1 MKKKLNLTLSV
12 FITVGTILLF
22 GSFQNTAAAF
32 GSSDTKLQKDDCI
45 KCHGIIVKQLQDG
58 GNKHKSEVACME
70 CHKGTH
76 PPGTEKGALIPQC
89 SRCHND
95 AGTAHFTLTNCLSC
109 HQNPH
114 QPLNIVLSGEGQ
126 KNACNT
132 CHPDQ
137 VKEIDSHPTAHTG
150 FACSFCHEVHRDKP
164 DCLSCHE
171 VHSEGQKF
179 ENCIK
184 CHQAH
189 QPLTLAYDTSVRNS
203 DCGACHSDIKET
215 LEAGATKHAKFQ
227 CVFCHANKHAV
238 VPACVQCHEAPHSE
252 NMISKFES
260 CNECHQSAHDIL
272 K

>member
-1 MKKKLNLTLSV
+1 MNNTLNLISTT
-12 FITVGTILLF
+12 FITAVAVLLLAGF
-22 GSFQNTAAAF
+22 HNSATVLAG
-32 GSSDTKLQKDDCI
+32 SDTELKKDDCI
-45 KCHGIIVKQLQDG
+45 KCHGVIVKQLQDG
-58 GNKHKSEVACME
+58 GDKHKSEIACME

-76 PPGTEKGALIPQC
+76 PPGVEKGALIPQC
-89 SRCHND
+89 SQCHND
-95 AGTAHFTLTNCLSC
+95 TEVAHFTLTDCITC

-126 KNACNT
+126 KTACNT
-132 CHPDQ
+132 CHPEQ
-137 VKEIDSHPTAHTG
+137 VTEIDTHITAHTG
-150 FACSFCHEVHRDKP
+150 FSCSFCHEVHRDKP
-164 DCLSCHE
+164 DCLKCHE

-189 QPLTLAYDTSVRNS
+189 QPLTLAYDSSVLNS

-215 LEAGATKHAKFQ
+215 LEAGTSKHAPFQ
-227 CVFCHANKHAV
+227 CVLCHANKHAV
-238 VPACVQCHEAPHSE
+238 VPACTQCHDAPHSE
-252 NMISKFES
+252 SLLSKFTS